1 MDIPMQL
8 TIFDKLLIFVLAV
21 LLHWVLA
28 INLGK
33 IGQRANL
40 KMGNWGPV
48 ITLRTTRGLDL
59 IDYLARPRRFWRL
72 AITAGIP
79 VVIFGMVSF
88 LLMLILLSIT
98 MMRAPPEPSVY
109 TAPRNVLLIP
119 GINQFIPLVWGWLA
133 LFITMVVHEYS
144 HGILCRVEGVRVK
157 SMGLALLFLP
167 VAAFVEPDEK
177 ELFGTEDKKAVAS
190 RSGRVRILSAG
201 VIANFVVA
209 VIAMALFFGP
219 VIGAISP
226 HDRVTVVDVVP
237 NSTGDLAGFQTQM
250 ILLEMAGKKVDS
262 LDDLYENLLT
272 GRQDLTL
279 LQGDRRVDLTLQGP
293 SSRGVMIAYVFEDSP
308 AYEAGMDPGLIILE
322 VDGTPT
328 PDWETFRNTM
338 NTTREDQ
345 KVAIETDSGI
355 YHLRLISNPDGSG
368 TGFMG
373 VGFSG
378 TSIDA
383 VCVNGVIF
391 QEFPASSF
399 LAALRDIPGHGL
411 WGLISF
417 MALPFTGIP
426 GFTEMGFP
434 GFSGWISS
442 FFEPTGWATLLGD
455 KIFWIANLLFWVG
468 LINLYA
474 GLFNCLPAVPLDGGH
489 IFRDLLHLGFL
500 RIFRSEAKAEQVTN
514 TLVAVM
520 AWLIF
525 SSLLFMILAPYLA
538 HGFGT

>member
-1 MDIPMQL
+1 LDIPMQL

-28 INLGK
+28 INLGRM
-33 IGQRANL
+33 GQRANL
-40 KMGNWGPV
+40 KMGNWGPL
-48 ITLRTTRGLDL
+48 ITLRTRRGLDL

-219 VIGAISP
+219 VIGAISS

-237 NSTGDLAGFQTQM
+237 NSTGDLAGFQAQM

-279 LQGDRRVDLTLQGP
+279 LRGDRRRDLTLQGP
-293 SSRGVMIAYVFEDSP
+293 PSRGVMIAYVFEDSP
-308 AYEAGMDPGLIILE
+308 AYEAGMDPGLIIQE

-338 NTTREDQ
+338 NRTGEGQ
-345 KVAIETDSGI
+345 KVAIGTDSGFF
-355 YHLRLISNPDGSG
+355 HLRLVSNPDGSG

-411 WGLISF
+411 WGLVSF

-434 GFSGWISS
+434 GFSGWISG
-442 FFEPTGWATLLGD
+442 FFEPTGWAALLGD

-489 IFRDLLHLGFL
+489 IFRDLLHIGFL
-500 RIFRSEAKAEQVTN
+500 RIFQSEAKAEQMTR